1 MSSEPTEAPK
11 PRKSRAEKL
20 AEVHTRA
27 MERFDDIWCVVRPER
42 LQCMSD
48 RRFATI
54 RGAQWEG
61 QYAFGATEDEDGN
74 VVDTGLPRME
84 IPKVHKSLVRIF
96 SEYRGNRV
104 SVDFRPRG
112 DDSDRASAD
121 NLDGLYRADE
131 NDTRGG
137 GQDAYDNAFDE
148 AIGGGFGGWRLR
160 SRYEDEGDE
169 ENEQQRIGIEPI
181 YDADQTLFFDLD
193 ARHQDKSDARFAFL
207 LVSMSRSAFEAAYP
221 DCSPST
227 FETKLT
233 WSYDWVTPD
242 TVTVAEYY
250 EVDDGTVLRRT
261 FRNVATQEERTEDDA
276 RLKDGEEG
284 ETLEDFLTTTG
295 WEEVRQRKIKRQRV
309 RKYIMSGAECLE
321 DHGYIAGPN
330 IPLVP
335 MYGKRWYIDGIERCM
350 GHTRLAIDASRI
362 YNMMVSSL
370 TEASAASPIARPV
383 FDPEQVQGL
392 ETSWARANIDRAP
405 YSLARVL
412 YGPDGTPI
420 QIGPITVL
428 QPPQVAPNVAALL
441 QVAGGDIADL
451 TGETEQAEEVP
462 GNTSA
467 QAIELVHNRA
477 DVRTFIYFDNLRK
490 AMQRSGEIWLGMAKE
505 LYVEEGREMVAIDAE
520 GGQSKV
526 KIADPGMD
534 AEGAQVLKNDL
545 TTGRYEV
552 IVDVGP
558 ASRTRKDATVKA
570 MLGIAQTAATI
581 GANDTAMACVGIA
594 IANMDGEGIDGLR
607 ASERRKGIAAGYIE
621 PTEQEAKEIEEA
633 KANQPA
639 QEDPNVTIA
648 NAQKAI
654 AEAEVMKAQIAAQD
668 SNTKVIVAEAQS
680 QKALA
685 DAAATLAGI
694 DRADRDQV
702 LKAVETST
710 KVDAHERDM
719 GQAQGSDNGDAD

>member
-1 MSSEPTEAPK
+1 MAEDLDEQTPK
-11 PRKSRAEKL
+11 RKSRRERH
-20 AEVHTRA
+20 AEVHQRA
-27 MERFDDIWCVVRPER
+27 MERFDAIWSVAKDER
-42 LQCMSD
+42 LQSLSD

-61 QYAFGATEDEDGN
+61 QYAFGSTDDDGN
-74 VVDTGLPRME
+74 AVDTGLPRME

-96 SEYRGNRV
+96 SEYRSNRV

-148 AIGGGFGGWRLR
+148 GIGGGMGGWRLR
-160 SRYEDEGDE
+160 ARYEDEGDE
-169 ENEQQRIGIEPI
+169 DNEHQRIGIEPI
-181 YDADQTLFFDLD
+181 YDADQSLFFDLD
-193 ARHQDKSDARFAFL
+193 AKHQDKSDARFGFL
-207 LVSMSRSAFEAAYP
+207 LSSMSRSAFEATYP
-221 DCSPST
+221 DFDPDTFTST
-227 FETKLT
+227 KT
-233 WSYDWVTPD
+233 WQYDWITPD
-242 TVTVAEYY
+242 TVTIAEYY

-261 FRNVATQEERTEDDA
+261 FRNIATEEERTEDDA
-276 RLKDGEEG
+276 RLKDGEPG
-284 ETLEDFLTTTG
+284 DTLEDLLLNTG
-295 WEEVRQRKIKRQRV
+295 WEEIRQRKIKRQRV
-309 RKYIMSGAECLE
+309 RKYLLSGAEVLE
-321 DHGYIAGPN
+321 DEGYIAGPN

-335 MYGKRWYIDGIERCM
+335 YYAKRWYIDGVERCM

-392 ETSWARANIDRAP
+392 EDSWARANIDRAP

-412 YGPDGTPI
+412 YGPEGTPI

-428 QPPQVAPNVAALL
+428 NPPSVAPNVAALL

-451 TGETEQAEEVP
+451 TGESDQAEQVP
-462 GNTSA
+462 ANTSA

-526 KIADPGMD
+526 KIAEPAIDSDGGQMM
-534 AEGAQVLKNDL
+534 KNDL
-545 TTGRYEV
+545 TQGRYEV

-581 GANDTAMACVGIA
+581 GANDTAIACVGIA
-594 IANMDGEGIDGLR
+594 ISNMDGEGMDGLR

-621 PTEQEAKEIEEA
+621 PTEQEAKEIEAA
-633 KANQPA
+633 KANQQP
-639 QEDPNVTIA
+639 QEDPNVTVA

-654 AEAEVMKAQIAAQD
+654 AEAEVMKANIAAQD
-668 SNTKVIVAEAQS
+668 SNTKVIVAQAQS
-680 QKALA
+680 EKARA

-719 GQAQGSDNGDAD
+719 TQPGSEQ